1 MEPTYTPPDYQV
13 SRLLGSGQT
22 SHVYRAEHEDL
33 GEVALKLPRPE
44 LHKQPVLRRMF
55 ENEVQFTL
63 KLKHSSIVRA
73 LDGHP
78 TGAHAFLALEL
89 CPGGTLDQRL
99 LERGQLPLDLAYKL
113 ILDVARGL
121 EHAHTRQIL
130 HRDVKPANVFLIR
143 EDKAKLGDFGTGLY
157 LTEKSNERVG
167 TAFYMAPEIFQ
178 GHNATVQSDVYS
190 LGILAYEVL
199 AGERPFTGSTQQD
212 LMMAHLSGLPKNL
225 RHHRPELSA
234 TVNSVVKTA
243 MSRDQAKRF
252 KTVRDFISVFS
263 RAAGLSAETVQMP
276 PQIGRASR
284 VKQTQSDAA
293 PAAPK
298 DIADEK
304 SGLFGWFKRKK

>member
-1 MEPTYTPPDYQV
+1 MEPTYTPPDYHT

-22 SHVYRAEHEDL
+22 AYVYRAEHEGL

-44 LHKQPVLRRMF
+44 LHAQPVLRRMF

-63 KLKHSSIVRA
+63 NLKHVNIVRA

-78 TGAHAFLALEL
+78 TGNKAFLALEL

-130 HRDVKPANVFLIR
+130 HRDVKPANVFLMR

-157 LTEKSNERVG
+157 LTEKSSERVG

-178 GHNATVQSDVYS
+178 GQNATVQSDMYS
-190 LGILAYEVL
+190 LGILSYEVI
-199 AGERPFTGSTQQD
+199 AGKRPFTGNTQQD

-243 MSRDQAKRF
+243 MSRDQNKRF
-252 KTVRDFISVFS
+252 KTVRDFISAFS
-263 RAAGLSAETVQMP
+263 KAAGLSAETVETP
-276 PQIGRASR
+276 PQVGRASR
-284 VKQTQSDAA
+284 VKKADDASVENDKQSR
-293 PAAPK
+293 
-298 DIADEK
+298 
-304 SGLFGWFKRKK
+304 FGWFRRKK